1 MRVKRLDEIL
11 EECIA
16 AGLQDGRSVEASL
29 ALHPE
34 VAGELEPL
42 LRTALSIAGTY
53 HSYTPPAAV
62 EQRIRTR
69 FLADAAARRRLREL
83 TGDIKERR
91 GWLAGI
97 WSKPVFGGFAA
108 AAAVAVV
115 AVALAV
121 GSIGG
126 SGENAGEPSDPAAVS
141 NLAAQ
146 VESVQQKL
154 DNGGLIETTDLEEL
168 SALIAALKNSSSD
181 EDLQALRDQLEGP
194 LHDTFVLLTGG
205 SDVLP
210 DAADNQ
216 DVQDAIETTRDIA
229 GLIDVNLPGAVVSSD
244 RTPGPTPAASDAPTA
259 APSDQPTAPPT
270 GNPTPAAT
278 PTPAPT
284 AAPTPAPTTEN
295 RQPPGFLP

>member
-11 EECIA
+11 EECVA

-29 ALHPE
+29 ALYPE

-42 LRTALSIAGTY
+42 LRTALSLSGTY
-53 HSYTPPAAV
+53 RSITPPPAV
-62 EQRIRTR
+62 EQRIRSR

-91 GWLAGI
+91 GRLAGF
-97 WSKPVFGGFAA
+97 WSRPVFGGFAA

-115 AVALAV
+115 AVVLAV
-121 GSIGG
+121 GSMGG

-154 DNGGLIETTDLEEL
+154 DNGGMIETTDLEEL
-168 SALIAALKNSSSD
+168 SELIAALKDSSSD
-181 EDLQALRDQLEGP
+181 EDLQALREQLEGP

-210 DAADNQ
+210 DAANNQ
-216 DVQDAIETTRDIA
+216 SVQDAIETTRDIA
-229 GLIDVNLPGAVVSSD
+229 GVIDVVLPGAIVSD

-259 APSDQPTAPPT
+259 EPTREPT
-270 GNPTPAAT
+270 T
-278 PTPAPT
+278 APT
-284 AAPTPAPTTEN
+284 AAPTPVVTPTAAPTDPPTPVATTEN